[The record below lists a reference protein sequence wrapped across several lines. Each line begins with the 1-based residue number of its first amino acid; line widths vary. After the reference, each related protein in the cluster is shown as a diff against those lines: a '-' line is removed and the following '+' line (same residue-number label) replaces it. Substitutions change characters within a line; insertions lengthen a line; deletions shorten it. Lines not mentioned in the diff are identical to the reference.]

1 MTAPCLAEA
10 SAGGSGVL
18 FCNGFSRR
26 NREWEGDAEGER
38 GERREERDQ
47 FHPIPAPLRE
57 PSLKKHVFQGLS
69 E

>member
-1 MTAPCLAEA
+1 MTAPCLAAA

-38 GERREERDQ
+38 GEGREERD
-47 FHPIPAPLRE
+47 
-57 PSLKKHVFQGLS
+57 
-69 E
+69 